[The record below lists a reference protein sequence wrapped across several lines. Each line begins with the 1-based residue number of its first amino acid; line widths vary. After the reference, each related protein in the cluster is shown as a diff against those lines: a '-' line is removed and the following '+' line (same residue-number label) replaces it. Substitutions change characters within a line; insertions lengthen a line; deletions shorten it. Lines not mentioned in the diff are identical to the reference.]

1 MVYNEDDKNNN
12 ENKVNNNINSS
23 SNNNRCSFKLV
34 GLLTLLVVKFFKMT
48 APGSVCI
55 LF

>member
-1 MVYNEDDKNNN
+1 MVCNEDDKNNN
-12 ENKVNNNINSS
+12 DNKINNNINSS
-23 SNNNRCSFKLV
+23 SNNNRRSFKLV